1 MATALAHARAALESS
16 VATHSGGPHALIVLK
31 DGHVGSEWFA
41 DLLARQ
47 PGTRFIFEAGP
58 CVTRSLAT
66 KIAFVVERRGCACTK
81 EDCSD
86 YKKFFADA
94 PCLDEPSARSCRLLG
109 HSHISVTTKGEAAQ
123 WEAALRNATP
133 GTVTV
138 LVQTRSNLMK
148 WAWSFYRTGAMA
160 RLRREHNGTAPLRE
174 INHLRDESN
183 RSHAAPVV
191 VQPAQ
196 LLRLAKAKQ
205 ARSQRL
211 IAAAHGFARVT
222 GRPRARVLLYE
233 AMQAD
238 AADELRALYRA
249 MALEFDEAAHLRVE
263 EHALRKHAPEDLS
276 RAIANWDELKAYFAP
291 YPCLL
296 DMLTEASPRVYDGCG
311 ARYSEGEVPRPVGG
325 MKGWRCECSWMTPI
339 VPQEPRR
346 GGGGGGGGG
355 GGRGGGGGGS
365 LVGGG
370 GAKQRGAAR
379 RRRSWVPARGAWRGA
394 RHGGGSVAFVFL
406 AAVGAAALLAGLLL
420 LVGRMEVGGSVAAAF
435 V

>member
-1 MATALAHARAALESS
+1 MRVHE
-16 VATHSGGPHALIVLK
+16 GGLK
-31 DGHVGSEWFA
+31 
-41 DLLARQ
+41 
-47 PGTRFIFEAGP
+47 
-58 CVTRSLAT
+58 
-66 KIAFVVERRGCACTK
+66 
-81 EDCSD
+81 D

-94 PCLDEPSARSCRLLG
+94 RSTSRARSCRLLG

-211 IAAAHGFARVT
+211 IAAVHGFARVT

-276 RAIANWDELKAYFAP
+276 RAIANWDELDFAP

-311 ARYSEGEVPRPVGG
+311 AQYSEGETPRPVGG

-339 VPQEPRR
+339 VPQEPSEAAAAAEEVAVVAADAAVLLAAV
-346 GGGGGGGGG
+346 
-355 GGRGGGGGGS
+355 GGS
-365 LVGGG
+365 
-370 GAKQRGAAR
+370 AAR
-379 RRRSWVPARGAWRGA
+379 RAGGARGCRSGAWRGA
-394 RHGGGSVAFVFL
+394 PRWRLGRLRVL

-420 LVGRMEVGGSVAAAF
+420 LIGRMEVGGSVAAAF